1 MGRTSKRFMPALA
14 AAAGLLIA
22 MAGLSAAHA
31 QSMRTTDASGFGATP
46 FPYLDEIRLGA
57 FVHQVGGS
65 PNEHGADV
73 NAEILFGKIGAP
85 RGDYLLDYFLRPR
98 IHLGADIN
106 VTGYTSVA
114 YTGLTW
120 DMPLTSRFF
129 LETSFGGAIHDG
141 NLDQKAH
148 YTALGCRVNF
158 RKSASIGFHLSER
171 WDFLTTVDHMSN
183 AGLCSNNRGLTDV
196 GVRLGYK
203 W

>member
-1 MGRTSKRFMPALA
+1 
-14 AAAGLLIA
+14 
-22 MAGLSAAHA
+22 
-31 QSMRTTDASGFGATP
+31 MRTTDASGFGATP

-158 RKSASIGFHLSER
+158 REVGLHRLPPVGALGFSDHRRSHVER
-171 WDFLTTVDHMSN
+171 RPLLQQSRPHRCRRA
-183 AGLCSNNRGLTDV
+183 AGL
-196 GVRLGYK
+196 
-203 W
+203 